1 MIESIQ
7 TFHFTASIPI
17 ERSWM
22 LGLTS
27 LEVYNSIFT
36 IDTTKNKFELY
47 TDDFDKFSFEELKD
61 ELEEILNISDITPQQ
76 FQHENSRPRIIETY
90 KKLRSE
96 KSSTDGSNVLLISY
110 ARFLFR
116 DFESFFLD
124 I

>member
-22 LGLTS
+22 LGLRS

-47 TDDFDKFSFEELKD
+47 TDNFDKFSFEVLKD

-76 FQHENSRPRIIETY
+76 FQHENLRPRIIETY

-110 ARFLFR
+110 ARSTF
-116 DFESFFLD
+116 
-124 I
+124 